1 MWLHFWQISER
12 LRAFRGGDDDE
23 DDDNSTKLQ
32 GLDIVTVLQPN
43 SKQGSVKCPK
53 VSTLKNYVAQNIS
66 VKSESHKRKRS
77 PVEDLYNNADVKSS
91 VMKRVEEIIANL
103 APRFPSMIKCMLPS
117 HVSGGFWLGLIKE
130 FCKDHLPKEDAKI
143 VLEDESGKS
152 FEIVYLARKVGLS
165 GGWKKFAQLHKLSEG
180 DVVVFNLVKPT
191 KFKVYIV
198 RANGSEEVD
207 GVIRLLERRACARQ
221 MHCTNDTVDIKNP
234 SNISKE
240 MEDQD
245 PDHLL
250 LNNYEEEIEKKK
262 MVMYAAN
269 LGPELDPSE
278 DGSQYRGF
286 KITDGIGLSE
296 SVNIGFEEVK
306 NFEDFDIIVN
316 GLVINSELSKHLQ
329 NKYYELCCSQKSF
342 LHDHILEGLNCKLVA
357 GIIVQT
363 ISIAD
368 ALRDPKVATF
378 QDNFATWEEIL
389 KSFQSLGMNVGFL
402 LARLERLMGVS
413 SKSERYKKAKR
424 ERASVEEEMRT
435 LKAKLLEAKK
445 TRNRL
450 DVEIQ
455 MLEQRAENLE
465 LKF

>member
-1 MWLHFWQISER
+1 MARKSVTIRVLI
-12 LRAFRGGDDDE
+12 
-23 DDDNSTKLQ
+23 N
-32 GLDIVTVLQPN
+32 VTVTREQKPDL
-43 SKQGSVKCPK
+43 
-53 VSTLKNYVAQNIS
+53 VAQNIS

-77 PVEDLYNNADVKSS
+77 TVQDLYDNADVKSAI
-91 VMKRVEEIIANL
+91 MKRVEEIIANL

-143 VLEDESGKS
+143 VLEDGSGES
-152 FEIVYLARKVGLS
+152 FETIYLAQKLGLS
-165 GGWKKFAQLHKLSEG
+165 GGWKKFAVVHKLSEG

-198 RANGSEEVD
+198 RANGSEEAD
-207 GVIRLLERRACARQ
+207 GAISLLERRACARQ
-221 MHCTNDTVDIKNP
+221 MNCTNDTVDIKNP
-234 SNISKE
+234 SKISKE
-240 MEDQD
+240 MDDQD
-245 PDHLL
+245 PNHLL
-250 LNNYEEEIEKKK
+250 LNNSEEEIEKKR
-262 MVMYAAN
+262 MVTYAAN

-278 DGSQYRGF
+278 DEIDRGF
-286 KITDGIGLSE
+286 KMTDGIRLSE

-306 NFEDFDIIVN
+306 SFEDFDIIVN

-329 NKYYELCCSQKSF
+329 NKYYELCCGQKSF

-368 ALRDPKVATF
+368 ALRDPNFATF

-402 LARLERLMGVS
+402 LARLEWLMGES
-413 SKSERYKKAKR
+413 SWYKKAKR

-445 TRNRL
+445 TRNKL

-455 MLEQRAENLE
+455 MLEQSAENLE